1 MKNTGQN
8 ILDKAREMFNGQGVQ
23 STTLRQIATGLGM
36 SQGNLNYHFKTKSE
50 LIEALYFELVAK
62 MDVEMSAM
70 SQGFSLLST
79 AFLSAEK
86 SITIFYEYRFI
97 LRDMYS
103 IFRENEKLKQHYVQ
117 LQELRAKQFKLMFDT
132 MIEQGILRK
141 PEIPKEYERLYE
153 RMNIVGDNWIN
164 PFELFGSSKHSIA
177 YYNELLFEMIY
188 PYLSESGKKE
198 YRALVH

>member
-8 ILDKAREMFNGQGVQ
+8 ILDKAREMFNEQGVQ

-79 AFLSAEK
+79 AFISAEK
-86 SITIFYEYRFI
+86 SMTIFYEYRFI

-117 LQELRAKQFKLMFDT
+117 LQELRNKQFKLMFDT

>member
-8 ILDKAREMFNGQGVQ
+8 ILDKAREMFNEQGVQ

-50 LIEALYFELVAK
+50 LIETLYFELVAK

-86 SITIFYEYRFI
+86 SMTIFYEYRFI

-117 LQELRAKQFKLMFDT
+117 LQELRAKQFKLMFDA

-141 PEIPKEYERLYE
+141 PDIPKEYERLYE

-164 PFELFGSSKHSIA
+164 PFELFGSPKHSIA

>member
-8 ILDKAREMFNGQGVQ
+8 ILDKAREMFNRQGVQ